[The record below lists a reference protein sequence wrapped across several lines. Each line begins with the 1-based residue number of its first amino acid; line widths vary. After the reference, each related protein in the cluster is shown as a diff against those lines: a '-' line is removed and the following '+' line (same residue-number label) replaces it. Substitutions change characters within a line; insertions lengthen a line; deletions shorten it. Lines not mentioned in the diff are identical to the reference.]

1 MTCRGLAG
9 RREDAWRRRPCF
21 AATFSAAFGVTV
33 KSGIVTITGRAATRA
48 VALDLLEA
56 VRHVE
61 GVVGMRDRVDYPPE
75 EAPAAAG
82 F

>member
-1 MTCRGLAG
+1 V
-9 RREDAWRRRPCF
+9 
-21 AATFSAAFGVTV
+21 FGVTV

-75 EAPAAAG
+75 EAPTAAG
-82 F
+82 II